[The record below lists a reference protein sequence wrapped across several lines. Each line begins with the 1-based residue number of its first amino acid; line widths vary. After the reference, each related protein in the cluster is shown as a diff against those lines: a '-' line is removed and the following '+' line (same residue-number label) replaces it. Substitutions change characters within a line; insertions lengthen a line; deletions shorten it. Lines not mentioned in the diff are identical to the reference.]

1 MLGNLYAKKT
11 GTITLTATVDNV
23 KETVKKVKVV
33 KNPVRKINLSAS
45 EDQIRTGDVLRF
57 DAKAVNRSGRWVKDA
72 PITFSFTGLAEYGIG
87 LPASAVINT
96 EGKFVAETPG
106 VLQ

>member
-1 MLGNLYAKKT
+1 M
-11 GTITLTATVDNV
+11 
-23 KETVKKVKVV
+23 
-33 KNPVRKINLSAS
+33 RKINLSAS

-72 PITFSFTGLAEYGIG
+72 PITFSFTGRAEYGIG

-96 EGKFVAETPG
+96 EGKFVAETPEFYRNS
-106 VLQ
+106 